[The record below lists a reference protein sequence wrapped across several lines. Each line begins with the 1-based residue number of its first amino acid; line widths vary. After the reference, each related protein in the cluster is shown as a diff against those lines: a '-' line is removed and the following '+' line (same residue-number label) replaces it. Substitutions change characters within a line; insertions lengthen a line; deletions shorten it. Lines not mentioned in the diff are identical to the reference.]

1 MNIPVITVDGP
12 SGAGKGTLSQL
23 LAKKMG
29 YHLLDSGALYR
40 LLALSSRDESIE
52 INNESALAICAR
64 KLDVMFDSN
73 GQINLAGINVT
84 QAIREEAISMRASS
98 IAACLPVREA
108 LLQRQRDFLQM
119 PGLVAD
125 GRDMGTVVFPDASH
139 KFYLTASAQAR
150 ATRRFKQLSDK
161 GESVNLDELTA
172 DIKAR
177 DEKDSTRENS
187 PLVPA
192 DDAVLI
198 DSTHLSIDSVLTIM
212 LQTINGEI

>member
-1 MNIPVITVDGP
+1 MNIPIITVDGP

-23 LAKKMG
+23 LAQKMG

-40 LLALSSRDESIE
+40 LLALSSRNESIE
-52 INNESALAICAR
+52 TNNEGALVSCAR
-64 KLDVMFDSN
+64 KLEVIFGSD
-73 GQINLAGINVT
+73 GQIKLVGVNVT

-98 IAACLPVREA
+98 IASCLPVREA
-108 LLQRQRDFLQM
+108 LLQRQRDFLQK

-125 GRDMGTVVFPDASH
+125 GRDMGTVVFPNAGH
-139 KFYLTASAQAR
+139 KFYLTASAEAR
-150 ATRRFKQLSDK
+150 AARRFKQLSDK
-161 GESVNLDELTA
+161 GDAVNLDELTA

-177 DEKDSTRENS
+177 DEKDSTRKNS

-192 DDAVLI
+192 NDAVLI

-212 LQTINGEI
+212 LQTINGEL